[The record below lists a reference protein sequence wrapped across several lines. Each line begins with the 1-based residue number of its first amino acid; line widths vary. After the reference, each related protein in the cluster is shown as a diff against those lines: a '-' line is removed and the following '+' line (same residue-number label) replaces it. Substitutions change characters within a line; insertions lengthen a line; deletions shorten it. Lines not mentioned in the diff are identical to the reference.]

1 MTRSRIRKTF
11 DFGRVREGLR
21 GPGVD
26 TRCWIAMAIVDDDA
40 DAIRWEAPYGWVADV
55 TFQGGPLDQDGP
67 VPCRVASSFAR
78 DNYGA
83 IEPITRG
90 AEVIVSIPEGDTNSV
105 PIIVGQL
112 FNGGYADVPTT
123 VNGQSIDEAFA
134 LGTHILKS
142 PHNLECEAGSTARIS
157 TEQKITL
164 ISSLIELSQNNPTQA
179 YVRGTAFASA
189 FQSLLGT
196 WSLETSA
203 GSAVA
208 SGIAGEFAV
217 SNPALAAA
225 AAVWA
230 TSLGALSS
238 AISTLSARLVPGD
251 LLSTKVKGE

>member
-21 GPGVD
+21 APGVD
-26 TRCWIAMAIVDDDA
+26 TRCWVAIAIVDDDA
-40 DAIRWEAPYGWVADV
+40 DAIRWESPYGWVVDV

-78 DNYGA
+78 DNYGL
-83 IEPITRG
+83 IEPIMRG
-90 AEVIVSIPEGDTNSV
+90 TEVIVSIPEGDTNSV

-123 VNGQSIDEAFA
+123 VNGQDINEAFA
-134 LGTHILKS
+134 LGTHTLKT
-142 PHNLECEAGSTARIS
+142 PHNMECEAGGSARVS

-164 ISSLIELSQNNPTQA
+164 ITSLIELSQNGASQA
-179 YVRGTAFASA
+179 YVRGTEFASA
-189 FQSLLGT
+189 LQSLLST
-196 WSLETSA
+196 WSLEASA
-203 GSAVA
+203 GSAMA
-208 SGIAGEFAV
+208 SGIAGEFAI
-217 SNPALAAA
+217 SNPALAASA
-225 AAVWA
+225 TVWA

-238 AISTLSARLVPGD
+238 AISTLSSRLVPGD